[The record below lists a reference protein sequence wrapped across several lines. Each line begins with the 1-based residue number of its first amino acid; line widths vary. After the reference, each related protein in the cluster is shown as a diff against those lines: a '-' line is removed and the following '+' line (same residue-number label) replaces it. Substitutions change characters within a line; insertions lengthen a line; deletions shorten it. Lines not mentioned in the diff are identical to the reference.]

1 MLDKR
6 IIRYLEE
13 KKGSPIRASSD
24 CERLALDI
32 ESATGERL
40 GVTTLKRL
48 LGFTSEKAQPRI
60 STLDIIARYLGF
72 ESYSLLEDSLNNKGD
87 SEFDD
92 VSETILSSSLS
103 PGEEIKIL
111 YSPDRSL
118 IITHLEE
125 DKFIV
130 KESING
136 SLKEGDVIFV
146 ESLTSGLPLNVQD
159 VIRNGESLGGYT
171 AGKKFGIKL

>member
-13 KKGSPIRASSD
+13 KKGSPIRSSSD

-48 LGFTSEKAQPRI
+48 LGFTSEKAEPRI
-60 STLDIIARYLGF
+60 STIDIIARYLGF
-72 ESYSLLEDSLNNKGD
+72 ESYSILEDSINNKGD

-136 SLKEGDVIFV
+136 SLKEGDIVFV
-146 ESLTSGLPLNVQD
+146 DSFTNSLPLIVKN
-159 VIRNGESLGGYT
+159 VIRLGESLGPYT